1 MSTKQQLQAGKQQ
14 STLIPRC
21 REAQAPAGILLRRL
35 GAASFPHSQVRC
47 KPCFHGTASQ
57 HLTFPRLVLPL
68 LDNKPASIYWAFT
81 VSLAP
86 SEQFTAS
93 PHGHPAA
100 FEREIPLSILQMW
113 KGKLEDLQGLPQ
125 IPPSVALVWSRA
137 GIQAFPTLN
146 SSSFLSNS
154 PFFPPS
160 PWTSTQGFF
169 SQTAGPPRPNPP
181 LETSFSFFRNPS
193 LLTSANS
200 YPQRAQVPSVQN

>member
-1 MSTKQQLQAGKQQ
+1 MSTKQQLQAGKQPRAH
-14 STLIPRC
+14 SFPRC
-21 REAQAPAGILLRRL
+21 RKPRLLQASSCERL

-57 HLTFPRLVLPL
+57 HLTFPRLWCCHF

-86 SEQFTAS
+86 SEQFTRVTPS
-93 PHGHPAA
+93 DPSSNVR
-100 FEREIPLSILQMW
+100 EREIPLSILQMW

-154 PFFPPS
+154 PFFPTFPMDIHTRLLLSDPRRSTPPQPS
-160 PWTSTQGFF
+160 PG
-169 SQTAGPPRPNPP
+169 NI
-181 LETSFSFFRNPS
+181 L
-193 LLTSANS
+193 
-200 YPQRAQVPSVQN
+200 